1 MIEVDP
7 TAAETQQ
14 TDFEGFM
21 KLMRKKLNNEG
32 GGEMDE
38 EMFEAFKT
46 YDRQGRGYYDL
57 QEMKEVMA
65 EYGEKLSDREAM
77 ELFKLIDQNSDGK
90 ITFDEFVLMMMAK

>member
-1 MIEVDP
+1 MTEVDP

-14 TDFEGFM
+14 TDFEGLM
-21 KLMRKKLNNEG
+21 KLMRKKLSNEG
-32 GGEMDE
+32 GGEIDE

-65 EYGEKLSDREAM
+65 EYGEKLSDREAL